1 MMRLRHILAALAAF
15 ALTLPAL
22 ATWTYTPGAGNQ
34 NNQPYSGI
42 ISDGNWQIRV
52 YQPDASSSDFYL
64 GCGGNGSG
72 ARVAGSGAL
81 DLSTLL
87 ADTTAA
93 GTPVRAV
100 NVAPHF
106 MNGQGGNLTG
116 VVLPDT
122 VTNIAN
128 VAFNGC
134 NNSAFKSINL
144 SNTQIRSIGGYA
156 FAWCQNLA
164 EVWLPKTLEYVG
176 KCAFRTMPSK
186 VTLHFAGDVPYLEPP
201 SSNGYGSNYSA
212 YTSSTEYQNIFNGG
226 GNVQW
231 ALCVNAQKYPNWT
244 RIGKA
249 SYYDEENPFP
259 SNEASWP
266 PSQARAIEGYTAPFG
281 NTWFSR
287 TSDTS
292 PSGRTYLIQ
301 EGTWSGAAVARP
313 FLGEPVADAKRTAI
327 TNTIPL
333 SVGSSPSV
341 TVTYTFGSET
351 QTLTVTEDT
360 VLVFGFEDLPDS
372 TTYNWSI
379 TVTGE
384 SGRDSAA
391 GAIATVTPDI
401 VLGEPTA
408 EYPKDGKSATISVP
422 VTSLLSASG
431 RLEFTL
437 NGEPHSSLD
446 ITATGTYPFLLEDLE
461 LGQTYEWSVTATAGS
476 DADSKSGSFVA
487 ERYKWTYT
495 PGAGTKDGKPYT
507 GTISDKNWTIYVYQP
522 DAGSDAFWLG
532 CGGAGYPS
540 RVTGSGELDLTQVLD
555 DTTEVGTPVRLVRV
569 ARYAFQNQ
577 SVESLILPHSVTNLG
592 QVCFENSG
600 VKKVDLSQTTVQ
612 SIEAFAFSWTQ
623 VREVWL
629 PKTLKFIGGF
639 AFRNCGEKAVFHFAG
654 PPPELELLTENVGTQ
669 YGAYIQLGTYQNIWN
684 SGANKQHALCVDYK
698 TYPQWAN
705 LDEPWT
711 TTYYEPV
718 AAGVSFPSGEASWIP
733 EAVRYTV
740 NADYKAPFGTTNYG
754 RATDTSTNGR
764 TYLIY
769 EKHGTPGLFIIVR

>member
-1 MMRLRHILAALAAF
+1 MKKLTLLALLALA
-15 ALTLPAL
+15 LPAH
-22 ATWTYTPGAGNQ
+22 AEWTYTEGAGKQ
-34 NNQPYSGI
+34 NNQPYSGV

-52 YQPDASSSDFYL
+52 YRPDPASDDFWL
-64 GCGGNGSG
+64 GCGGSGSG
-72 ARVAGSGAL
+72 ARVAGSGML

-106 MNGQGGNLTG
+106 MNGEGGNLTG

-134 NNSAFKSINL
+134 NNGSFKTLDL
-144 SNTQIRSIGGYA
+144 SNTQVRSIGGYA
-156 FAWCQNLA
+156 FAWCQKLE
-164 EVWLPKTLEYVG
+164 EVWLPETLESIG

-186 VTLHFAGDVPYLEPP
+186 VTIHFAGDVPYLEPP
-201 SSNGYGSNYSA
+201 SSNGYGSSYSA
-212 YTSSTEYQNIFNGG
+212 YTSSTEYQNVFNGG
-226 GNVQW
+226 NNVQW
-231 ALCVNAQKYPNWT
+231 AFCVNAQKYPNWT

-249 SYYDEENPFP
+249 SYYDAENPFP

-292 PSGRTYLIQ
+292 SNGRTYLIQ

-313 FLGEPVADAKRTAI
+313 MFGEPVVDARRNAV

-333 SVGSSPSV
+333 YVGSSPSV
-341 TVTYTFGSET
+341 TVTYAFGSET
-351 QTLTVTEDT
+351 RTLTATADT
-360 VLVFGFEDLPDS
+360 NLVFGVAGLPDS
-372 TTYNWSI
+372 TTFAWSASAE
-379 TVTGE
+379 G
-384 SGRDSAA
+384 AA
-391 GAIATVTPDI
+391 GWDRLDGSATTVTPDI
-401 VLGEPTA
+401 VLGEPSYTIT
-408 EYPKDGKSATISVP
+408 KDGRTATVSVP
-422 VTSLLSASG
+422 VTSLISETGL
-431 RLEFTL
+431 LEFV
-437 NGEPHSSLD
+437 LD
-446 ITATGTYPFLLEDLE
+446 GDIVLATNVVATGTYDLTMTDLVQGKTYAFTIYGSAGADEDVK
-461 LGQTYEWSVTATAGS
+461 TI
-476 DADSKSGSFVA
+476 SFVA

-522 DAGSDAFWLG
+522 DSSSDAFWLG
-532 CGGAGYPS
+532 CGGSGTAS
-540 RVTGSGELDLTQVLD
+540 RVAGSGDLDLTQVLA
-555 DTTEVGTPVRLVRV
+555 DTTEDGTPVRLVRV
-569 ARYAFQNQ
+569 ARFAFQNQ
-577 SVESLILPHSVTNLG
+577 KLDSLVLPNSVTNLG

-600 VKKVDLSQTTVQ
+600 VKKVDLSQTTVK
-612 SIEAFAFSWTQ
+612 SIEAFAFSWTG
-623 VREVWL
+623 VSEVSL

-654 PPPELELLTENVGTQ
+654 PPPELELLTSNVGSQ

-684 SGANKQHALCVDYK
+684 SGANKQHALCVDNK
-698 TYPQWAN
+698 MFPEWEK
-705 LDEPWT
+705 LGEPWT
-711 TTYYEPV
+711 TTYYKPV
-718 AAGVSFPSGEASWIP
+718 VIGADFPAGEASWIP
-733 EAVRYTV
+733 EPVRYTV
-740 NADYKAPFGTTNYG
+740 NPEYKAPFGTTNYG
-754 RATDTSTNGR
+754 RATDTSSNGR

-769 EKHGTPGLFIIVR
+769 EKHGDACTMLLLF

>member
-1 MMRLRHILAALAAF
+1 MKRLLPLAL
-15 ALTLPAL
+15 LVSSLPAF
-22 ATWTYTPGAGNQ
+22 ATWTYTPGEGRQ
-34 NNQPYSGI
+34 NNQPYSGV

-52 YQPDASSSDFYL
+52 YRPDPASDDFWL
-64 GCGGNGSG
+64 GCSGSGSG
-72 ARVAGSGAL
+72 ARVAGSGML

-87 ADTTAA
+87 DDTAAA

-106 MNGQGGNLTG
+106 MNGEGGNLTG

-134 NNSAFKSINL
+134 NNGSFKTLDL

-164 EVWLPKTLEYVG
+164 EVWLPETLESIG
-176 KCAFRTMPSK
+176 KCAFRTMPGK
-186 VTLHFAGDVPYLEPP
+186 VTIHFAGDVPYLEPP
-201 SSNGYGSNYSA
+201 SSNGYGSSYSV
-212 YTSSTEYQNIFNGG
+212 YTSSTEYQNVFNGG
-226 GNVQW
+226 DNVQW
-231 ALCVNAQKYPNWT
+231 AFCVNAQKYPNWT

-313 FLGEPVADAKRTAI
+313 MFGEPVVDARRNAV

-333 SVGSSPSV
+333 YVGSSPSV

-351 QTLTVTEDT
+351 RTLTATSDT
-360 VLVFGFEDLPDS
+360 NLVFGVDGLPDS
-372 TTYNWSI
+372 TTFAWSASAE
-379 TVTGE
+379 G
-384 SGRDSAA
+384 AA
-391 GAIATVTPDI
+391 GWDRLAGSATTVTPDI
-401 VLGEPTA
+401 VLGEPSYTIT
-408 EYPKDGKSATISVP
+408 KDGRTATVSVP
-422 VTSLLSASG
+422 VTSLISASG
-431 RLEFTL
+431 LLEFV
-437 NGEPHSSLD
+437 LD
-446 ITATGTYPFLLEDLE
+446 GRVVLATNVVATGIYDLAMTDLVQGKTYAFTIYGSAGVDEDVK
-461 LGQTYEWSVTATAGS
+461 TI
-476 DADSKSGSFVA
+476 SFVA

-495 PGAGTKDGKPYT
+495 PGAGSRNGQPYS
-507 GTISDKNWTIYVYQP
+507 GTISDKNWTICVYQDP
-522 DAGSDAFWLG
+522 AGPADAFWLG
-532 CGGAGYPS
+532 CGGSGTQS
-540 RVTGSGELDLTQVLD
+540 RLEGSGELDLTPVLA
-555 DTTEVGTPVRLVRV
+555 DTTEDGTPVRLVRV

-577 SVESLILPHSVTNLG
+577 KLDSLVLPGSVTNLG

-600 VKKVDLSQTTVQ
+600 VKKVDLSQTAVK
-612 SIEAFAFSWTQ
+612 SIEAFAFSWTG
-623 VREVWL
+623 VSEVWL
-629 PKTLKFIGGF
+629 PKTLKSIGGF

-654 PPPELELLTENVGTQ
+654 PPPELELLTSNVGSQ
-669 YGAYIQLGTYQNIWN
+669 YGPYIKFGTYQNIWN
-684 SGANKQHALCVDYK
+684 SGDNKQHALCVDNK
-698 TYPQWAN
+698 MFPEWEK
-705 LDEPWT
+705 LGEPWT
-711 TTYYEPV
+711 TTYYKPV
-718 AAGVSFPSGEASWIP
+718 VIGADFPVGEASWIP
-733 EAVRYTV
+733 EPVRYTV
-740 NADYKAPFGTTNYG
+740 SPEYKAPFGTTNYG
-754 RATDTSTNGR
+754 RATDTSANGR

-769 EKHGTPGLFIIVR
+769 EKHGDACTVLLLR